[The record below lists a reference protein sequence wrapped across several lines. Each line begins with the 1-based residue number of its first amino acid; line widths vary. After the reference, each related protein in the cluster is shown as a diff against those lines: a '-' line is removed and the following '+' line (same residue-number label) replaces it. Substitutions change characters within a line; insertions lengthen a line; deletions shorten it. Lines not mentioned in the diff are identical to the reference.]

1 MTDLYTRLE
10 MQGQNE
16 VTQKHQQG
24 LEKATLS
31 LLLGFQKEQEEKT
44 VAQSGVEELHRLCD
58 TYGIAVHSTLIVPL
72 KKFEAATYMG
82 TGKVEE
88 IAQFVKEHGIDI
100 VILDDQ
106 ISPHQQR
113 NLEQEIKVPV
123 IDRTE
128 LILEVFAKHAK
139 TKEARLQVELA
150 KVRYQLPRLRRL
162 WTHLSRQSAR
172 GGAHLKGEGE
182 KQIELDKRMLRRRI
196 DQLKEDLE
204 GIENTRKTQR
214 QARLK
219 AKIPTFAI
227 VGYTNAGKST
237 LLNALTQAGV
247 LAEDKLFATL
257 DTTTKSFELP
267 NHQKILLIDTVGFIK
282 KIPHGLIA
290 AFKSTLEEINY
301 TDILLHV
308 VDISNP
314 EAFSQAEATLATLK
328 ELDCQN
334 IPTLTLLNK
343 VDALQDRS
351 QLIKFK
357 LTIPKTIPISALTH
371 EGFDKLLEY
380 MQSEISNLR
389 QTVKVKIPQ
398 SRYDMVSRLIKD
410 ALVLEQDYV
419 DNDVVMTVEIPKLL
433 LHEIKPFIVKED

>member
-1 MTDLYTRLE
+1 

-16 VTQKHQQG
+16 VTQKHQDG
-24 LEKATLS
+24 LKKASLA
-31 LLLGFQKEQEEKT
+31 LLLGFQKDQEDKQI
-44 VAQSGVEELHRLCD
+44 AINSLLELGRLCD
-58 TYGIAVHSTLIVPL
+58 TYGICVHDSKIISL
-72 KKFEAATYMG
+72 KKIEAATYMG
-82 TGKVEE
+82 SGKVEE
-88 IAQFVKEHGIDI
+88 IATFVKEHHVDI
-100 VILDDQ
+100 VILDDP

-113 NLEQEIKVPV
+113 NLEAEIKVPV

-128 LILEVFAKHAK
+128 LILEVFAKHAQ

-182 KQIELDKRMLRRRI
+182 KQIELDKRLLKRRI
-196 DQLKEDLE
+196 DQLKEE
-204 GIENTRKTQR
+204 IEAIENTRKTQR
-214 QARLK
+214 QQRLK

-267 NHQKILLIDTVGFIK
+267 NHQKILLIDTVGFIQ

-290 AFKSTLEEINY
+290 AFKSTLEEIHF

-314 EAFSQAEATLATLK
+314 EAYTQAEATLEILK
-328 ELDCQN
+328 ELKCEH

-343 VDALQDRS
+343 CDALVDKAQ
-351 QLIKFK
+351 IMKFK
-357 LTIPKTIPISALTH
+357 LKIPKVIPVSAKTH
-371 EGFDKLLEY
+371 EGFDQLLEA
-380 MQSEISNLR
+380 MQHEISFLR
-389 QTVKVKIPQ
+389 KTLKVKIPQ
-398 SRYDMVSRLIKD
+398 SRYDLVSRLIKD
-410 ALVLEQDYV
+410 ALVLEQEYI
-419 DNDVVMTVEIPKLL
+419 DNDVIMEVEIPKLL
-433 LHEIKPFIVKED
+433 EHEIKPFIIED

>member
-1 MTDLYTRLE
+1 
-10 MQGQNE
+10 MQGQND
-16 VTQKHQQG
+16 VTQKHQEG
-24 LEKATLS
+24 LSKAKLA
-31 LLLGFQKEQEEKT
+31 LLLGFQKEQEEKET
-44 VAQSGVEELHRLCD
+44 VAASLLELNRLCD
-58 TYGIAVHSTLIVPL
+58 TYGLCVHESKIVPL

-82 TGKVEE
+82 SGKVQE
-88 IAQFVKEHGIDI
+88 IAEYVKEHHIDI
-100 VILDDQ
+100 VILDDP

-113 NLEQEIKVPV
+113 NLEAEIKVPV

-128 LILEVFAKHAK
+128 LILEVFAKHAQ

-182 KQIELDKRMLRRRI
+182 KQIELDKRLLRRRI
-196 DQLKEDLE
+196 DQLKSEIE
-204 GIENTRKTQR
+204 AIENTRKTQR

-290 AFKSTLEEINY
+290 AFKSTLEEIHY

-314 EAFSQAEATLATLK
+314 EALHQAEATLDVLK
-328 ELDCQN
+328 ELECAH
-334 IPTLTLLNK
+334 IPTITLLNK
-343 VDALQDRS
+343 IDELQDKA
-351 QLIKFK
+351 QLMRFK
-357 LTIPKTIPISALTH
+357 LKIPKVIPISAKTH
-371 EGFDKLLEY
+371 EGFDRLLEA
-380 MQSEISNLR
+380 MQHEISNLR
-389 QTVKVKIPQ
+389 KIVKVRIPQ
-398 SRYDMVSRLIKD
+398 SRYDLVSRLIKE
-410 ALVLEQDYV
+410 AFVLEQEYV
-419 DNDVVMTVEIPKLL
+419 DNDVLMSVEIPKLL
-433 LHEIKPFIVKED
+433 EHEIKPYLVD

>member
-1 MTDLYTRLE
+1 

-16 VTQKHQQG
+16 VTQKHQEG
-24 LEKATLS
+24 LKKAS
-31 LLLGFQKEQEEKT
+31 LALLIGFQKDQEDKT
-44 VAQSGVEELHRLCD
+44 IAISSLLELGRLCD
-58 TYGIAVHSTLIVPL
+58 TYGICVHDSKVVTL

-82 TGKVEE
+82 SGKVQE
-88 IAQFVKEHGIDI
+88 IAKYVQEHQIDI
-100 VILDDQ
+100 VILDDP

-113 NLEQEIKVPV
+113 NLEAEIKVPV

-128 LILEVFAKHAK
+128 LILEVFAKHAQ

-196 DQLKEDLE
+196 DQLKDEIE
-204 GIENTRKTQR
+204 AIENTRKTQR
-214 QARLK
+214 QQRLK

-267 NHQKILLIDTVGFIK
+267 NHQKILLIDTVGFIQ

-290 AFKSTLEEINY
+290 AFKSTLEEIHF

-314 EAFSQAEATLATLK
+314 EAYPQAEATLEILK
-328 ELDCQN
+328 ELNCEH

-343 VDALQDRS
+343 YDALTDKS
-351 QLIKFK
+351 QVMKFK
-357 LTIPKTIPISALTH
+357 LKIPKVIPISAKTH
-371 EGFDKLLEY
+371 EGFDKLLES
-380 MQSEISNLR
+380 MQYEISSLR
-389 QTVKVKIPQ
+389 KTVKVKIPQ
-398 SRYDMVSRLIKD
+398 SRYDLVSRLIKD
-410 ALVLEQDYV
+410 AMVIEQEYV
-419 DNDVVMTVEIPKLL
+419 DNDVIMEVEIPKLL
-433 LHEIKPFIVKED
+433 EHEIKPYIIEE

>member
-1 MTDLYTRLE
+1 
-10 MQGQNE
+10 MQGQNQ
-16 VTQKHQQG
+16 VTQKHQEG
-24 LEKATLS
+24 LASASLALLIGFEKNQEDEQIALS
-31 LLLGFQKEQEEKT
+31 GL
-44 VAQSGVEELHRLCD
+44 AELHRLCD
-58 TYGIAVHSTLIVPL
+58 TYGLCVHDQQVVPL
-72 KKFEAATYMG
+72 KKIESATYMG
-82 TGKVEE
+82 SGKVEQ
-88 IAQFVKEHGIDI
+88 IALYVKEHHIDI
-100 VILDDQ
+100 VILDDP

-113 NLEQEIKVPV
+113 NLELEIKVPI

-139 TKEARLQVELA
+139 TKEARLQVEMA

-182 KQIELDKRMLRRRI
+182 TQIELDKRLLRRRI
-196 DQLKEDLE
+196 DQLKNEIE
-204 GIENTRKTQR
+204 EIENTRKTQR
-214 QARLK
+214 QARLR
-219 AKIPTFAI
+219 AKVPTFAI

-290 AFKSTLEEINY
+290 AFKSTLEEISY

-308 VDISNP
+308 VDIANP
-314 EAFSQAEATLATLK
+314 EAYSQAEATMTILK
-328 ELDCQN
+328 ELKCDQ

-343 VDALQDRS
+343 VDALNDRS
-351 QLIKFK
+351 QIMRFK
-357 LTIPKTIPISALTH
+357 LKIPKVIPISAATG
-371 EGFDKLLEY
+371 EGFDQLLES
-380 MQSEISNLR
+380 MQHEISALR
-389 QTVKVKIPQ
+389 KTVKLRIPQ
-398 SRYDMVSRLIKD
+398 SRYDLVSKLIKI
-410 ALVLEQDYV
+410 AFIKEQEYV
-419 DNDVVMTVEIPKLL
+419 DNDIVMEVEIPKLL
-433 LHEIKPFIVKED
+433 EFELKDYIIS

>member
-1 MTDLYTRLE
+1 
-10 MQGQNE
+10 
-16 VTQKHQQG
+16 
-24 LEKATLS
+24 
-31 LLLGFQKEQEEKT
+31 
-44 VAQSGVEELHRLCD
+44 
-58 TYGIAVHSTLIVPL
+58 
-72 KKFEAATYMG
+72 MG
-82 TGKVEE
+82 SGKVEE
-88 IAQFVKEHGIDI
+88 IAAYVKEHHVDI
-100 VILDDQ
+100 VILDDP

-113 NLEQEIKVPV
+113 NLEAVIKVPV

-128 LILEVFAKHAK
+128 LILEVFAKHAQ

-182 KQIELDKRMLRRRI
+182 KQIELDKRLLRRRI
-196 DQLKEDLE
+196 DQLKEDIEAL
-204 GIENTRKTQR
+204 ENTRKTQR
-214 QARLK
+214 QARLR

-290 AFKSTLEEINY
+290 AFKSTLEEISY

-308 VDISNP
+308 VDVSNP
-314 EAFSQAEATLATLK
+314 EAYSQLEATLAILK
-328 ELDCQN
+328 ELGCEN

-343 VDALQDRS
+343 ADALVDKS
-351 QLIKFK
+351 QIMKFK
-357 LTIPKTIPISALTH
+357 LKIPKVIPISAKTH
-371 EGFDKLLEY
+371 EGFDRLLEC
-380 MQSEISNLR
+380 MSEEISNLR
-389 QTVKVKIPQ
+389 KTVKVKIPQ
-398 SRYDMVSRLIKD
+398 SRYDLVSRLIKE
-410 ALVLEQDYV
+410 AFVLEQEYV
-419 DNDVVMTVEIPKLL
+419 DNDVLMEVEIPKLL
-433 LHEIKPFIVKED
+433 EHEIKPFIIKN